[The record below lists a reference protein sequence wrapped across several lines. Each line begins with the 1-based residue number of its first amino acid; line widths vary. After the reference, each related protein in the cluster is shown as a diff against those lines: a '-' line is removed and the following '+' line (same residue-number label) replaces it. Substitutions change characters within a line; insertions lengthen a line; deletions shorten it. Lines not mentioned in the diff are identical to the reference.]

1 MVADD
6 HRRTH
11 RKRSLVLLLISVICL
26 ILLVV
31 EIAKLPTIVTE
42 DSVDACLNGETT
54 PEELG
59 LPDMTCEE
67 ISEAYDKQVN
77 IGIIWFIGWCFC
89 GVFGIMGLMQVAM
102 TQEDSVEVRLAATEE
117 ESRMIQSR
125 MTEMQSRFA
134 GAERGYQ
141 KLLDAQLLAEERS
154 RQAEELS
161 LKSVSAHSALSDSA
175 SRGHLDSI
183 TELEE
188 AAAKARE
195 DMRAARMAAEEAERA
210 RRESEAV
217 AIRVKAAEEELR
229 RIAEI
234 SASTGPNITYNIKH
248 DERIYQDSVHQEEK
262 LEED

>member
-1 MVADD
+1 MAGGE

-11 RKRSLVLLLISVICL
+11 RKRSLVLLLISVICF
-26 ILLVV
+26 ILFITGLD
-31 EIAKLPTIVTE
+31 ELSSVTE
-42 DSVDACLNGETT
+42 EDVDACLNGETT

-67 ISEAYDKQVN
+67 ISEAHEEDYYD
-77 IGIIWFIGWCFC
+77 GFIWFIGWCFC
-89 GVFGIMGLMQVAM
+89 GVFGIMGIIQVAM

-134 GAERGYQ
+134 EAERGYQ
-141 KLLDAQLLAEERS
+141 KLLDAQLLAEERY

-195 DMRAARMAAEEAERA
+195 DMGAARMAAEEAERA

-229 RIAEI
+229 RIADI
-234 SASTGPNITYNIKH
+234 TASTGPNITYNIKH